1 MLVAVDLDNTIDT
14 NPKEFQSLTT
24 ALRAAGHVVVILT
37 GTTEH
42 AVTQDVWRRKAE
54 YLQELGCSEC
64 WDEMTVLANLA
75 DPDYPNR
82 KGVWCKEH
90 GVDILID
97 NSKTNAKAATAAG
110 VPLVFVPWATRSD

>member
-14 NPKEFQSLTT
+14 NPKEFQSLMA
-24 ALRAAGHVVVILT
+24 ALRAAGHVVTILT

-42 AVTQDVWRRKAE
+42 AATEVIWQEKAN
-54 YLQELGCSEC
+54 YLKQLGLGAC
-64 WDEMTVLANLA
+64 WDEMTVLADLYLA
-75 DPDYPNR
+75 DYPNR

-97 NSKTNAKAATAAG
+97 NSKANARGAIEAG
-110 VPLVFVPWATRSD
+110 VDLVLVPWATRS